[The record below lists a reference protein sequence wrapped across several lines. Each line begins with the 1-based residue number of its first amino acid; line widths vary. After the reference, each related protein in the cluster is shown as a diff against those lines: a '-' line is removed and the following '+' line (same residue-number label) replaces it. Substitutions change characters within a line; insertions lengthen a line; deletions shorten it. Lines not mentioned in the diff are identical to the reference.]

1 MIKVNAN
8 RENYLK
14 VKNVYANVEGTQKE
28 IIKIWSND
36 ANDWIYEAT
45 DYIESSFP
53 TTYGEILTSTLPV
66 TIKMIKNTPLLNY
79 RIYGNT
85 YDDNGSDIW
94 VGERLEYE
102 FVSYDKF
109 ELVNLGNDTYRYGMN
124 LGVLPPNRTYT
135 ISWSS
140 LETGVTLFLTILYTD
155 GTRSSITLTN
165 NYTFTAD
172 GTSTYL
178 LRTNKSETTPS
189 IDSLVSELSCK
200 GYMYRINIV
209 PSAKLMSQYYNYIYL
224 DNYLRLNEYIDF
236 KRQKM
241 YLINDAEIPEDVF
254 SRFQADNEITLSDP
268 EPIVNNGNRIKTT
281 SQVTLGSNYTCT
293 EIGMIYSNNED
304 LCDNTE
310 LFLFNVDDNEIK
322 KGSFTDGR
330 VTRSANTSD
339 NGYGVKVVGFAT
351 ISDGTY
357 SVTIYSRIIHANF
370 YKLSA
375 SGEFNVYPPN
385 EVQNLISIKPYF
397 PFPTLKPL
405 LTGTCYITIVKSS
418 NTSMADPEK
427 IYIKYKKG

>member
-28 IIKIWSND
+28 IIKIWSKD

-53 TTYGEILTSTLPV
+53 TTYGTDITSALPI
-66 TIKMIKNTPLLNY
+66 TFKTTKDTPLLNY

-85 YDDNGSDIW
+85 YDNNGSDVW
-94 VGERLEYE
+94 VGERFEHE

-109 ELVNLGNDTYRYGMN
+109 ELIDIGNGTYKYGIN

-140 LETGVTLFLTILYTD
+140 LESGVILSLATVFND
-155 GTRSSITLTN
+155 GSISSIGLTN
-165 NYTFTAD
+165 NFTFNAL
-172 GTSTYL
+172 GTTRYL
-178 LRTNKSETTPS
+178 LLTNKSETTPS
-189 IDSLVSELSCK
+189 IDQLVSELSCK
-200 GYMYRINIV
+200 AYMYRINIGLV
-209 PSAKLMSQYYNYIYL
+209 TETSSQKYICL

-241 YLINDAEIPEDVF
+241 YLINDAEIPDDVF
-254 SRFQADNEITLSDP
+254 SRFQTDNEITLSDP
-268 EPIVNNGNRIKTT
+268 ESVVNDGNRIRTT
-281 SQVTLGSNYTCT
+281 SQLSLGSSDYTCT

-304 LCDNTE
+304 LCDNSE

-322 KGSFTDGR
+322 KSSYTNGS
-330 VTRSANTSD
+330 VTRTD
-339 NGYGVKVVGFAT
+339 DIRDIGYGLKVVGFAT

-357 SVTIYSRIIHANF
+357 SVTIYSRILHVNF
-370 YKLSA
+370 AKLST
-375 SGEFNVYPPN
+375 SGEFNAYSPH

-397 PFPTLKPL
+397 PFPTLEPSE
-405 LTGTCYITIVKSS
+405 TGECTATIVKSS

-427 IYIKYKKG
+427 MYIKYKKD

>member
-1 MIKVNAN
+1 MIKVNVN

-28 IIKIWSND
+28 IIKIWSKD

-45 DYIESSFP
+45 DSIESSFP
-53 TTYGEILTSTLPV
+53 TTYGTNTRSRLPI
-66 TIKMIKNTPLLNY
+66 TIKMIEDSPFLNY

-85 YDDNGSDIW
+85 YDDTGSDIW
-94 VGERLEYE
+94 VGERVEYE

-109 ELVNLGNDTYRYGMN
+109 ELVNLGNDTYRYGIN
-124 LGVLPPNRTYT
+124 LGILPPNRTYT

-140 LETGVTLFLTILYTD
+140 LETDVTLFLTILHTD
-155 GTRSSITLTN
+155 GTRLSITLTN
-165 NYTFTAD
+165 NYTFNAD

-200 GYMYRINIV
+200 GYMYRINILLGLKGEFQ
-209 PSAKLMSQYYNYIYL
+209 AYIYL

-241 YLINDAEIPEDVF
+241 YLINDTEIPEDIF

-268 EPIVNNGNRIKTT
+268 EPIVNNGNRVKTT

-330 VTRSANTSD
+330 VTRSANIRD
-339 NGYGVKVVGFAT
+339 NGYGVNVVGFAT

-357 SVTIYSRIIHANF
+357 SVTIYSRILHANF

-375 SGEFNVYPPN
+375 SGEFNAYPPH

-397 PFPTLKPL
+397 PFPTLVPAI
-405 LTGTCYITIVKSS
+405 TWASYIEIIKSS
-418 NTSMADPEK
+418 TRSMADPEK
-427 IYIKYKKG
+427 MYIKYKKG

>member
-28 IIKIWSND
+28 IIKIWSKD
-36 ANDWIYEAT
+36 ANDWIYEAI

-53 TTYGEILTSTLPV
+53 ETYGTSFYSRLPV
-66 TIKMIKNTPLLNY
+66 TIKMIKDTPLLNY

-94 VGERLEYE
+94 VGERIEYE

-140 LETGVTLFLTILYTD
+140 LESGVSLFLTILYTN
-155 GTRSSITLTN
+155 GTRASITLTN
-165 NYTFTAD
+165 NYTFNAD
-172 GTSTYL
+172 GVSTYL
-178 LRTNKSETTPS
+178 LRTNKTETSPS

-200 GYMYRINIV
+200 GYMYRIDIV
-209 PSAKLMSQYYNYIYL
+209 LGVKGEFEAYIYL

-241 YLINDAEIPEDVF
+241 YLINDTEIPENIF
-254 SRFQADNEITLSDP
+254 SRFQADNEITLSNP
-268 EPIVNNGNRIKTT
+268 ESVVNEGNRIRTT
-281 SQVTLGSNYTCT
+281 SQVSLGSNYTCT
-293 EIGMIYSNNED
+293 EIGMVYSNNED
-304 LCDNTE
+304 LCDNIE

-322 KGSFTDGR
+322 KGSYTDGR
-330 VTRSANTSD
+330 VTRTGSIRD
-339 NGYGVKVVGFAT
+339 YGYGVKIVGFAT

-370 YKLSA
+370 YKLNT
-375 SGEFNVYPPN
+375 SGEFNVYPSH

-405 LTGTCYITIVKSS
+405 IRSGKCSIYSMKSS
-418 NTSMADPEK
+418 STSMADPEK
-427 IYIKYKKG
+427 MYIKYKKG